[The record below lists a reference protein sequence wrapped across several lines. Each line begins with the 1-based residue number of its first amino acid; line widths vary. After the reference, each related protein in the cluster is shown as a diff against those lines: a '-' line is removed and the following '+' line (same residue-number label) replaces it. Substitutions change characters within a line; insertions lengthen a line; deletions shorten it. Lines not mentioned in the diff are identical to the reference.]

1 MMMPKVIAAAGAV
14 LVLLALAAYGE
25 GGATRAW
32 ALAIGAFAGIALYH
46 ASFGFTGGWRRL
58 IRERRG
64 RGVRAQL
71 LLIGL
76 VVLVSY
82 PLIGGWGEPLGVE
95 ARGVILPMGI
105 ASAFGAFIF
114 GFGMQLGSGCAS
126 GTLFTAGGGSTRM
139 ILVLAF
145 FITGSVWATYDWDF
159 WASLPRTRAGVSL
172 IRDYGVVGAW
182 IAMAALLGALWF
194 ASVLVER
201 RAHGTLEHAAPVTG
215 SWFAGPWSI
224 WTGAAGLALVALLC
238 FIVLGRPWGVTYGFA
253 VWGAQA
259 VELFG
264 ATPTEW
270 TYWSGWRRGHV
281 ENGPLS
287 NGTTVMNLGIL
298 LGAMIAAGLAGRY
311 APVWRL
317 SARDVATA
325 VVGGLLMG
333 YGARLAYG
341 CNIGAFLGGM
351 TSGSLHG
358 VWWLIWGFAGSWIG
372 VIARGRIG
380 MDPRPAPAAA

>member
-1 MMMPKVIAAAGAV
+1 MMPKVIGAA
-14 LVLLALAAYGE
+14 LALIALVAVAAFVE
-25 GGATRAW
+25 GGLTRALALLIG
-32 ALAIGAFAGIALYH
+32 ALAGVVLYH

-76 VVLVSY
+76 VIAGSY
-82 PLIGGWGEPLGVE
+82 PLIGGWGVDLGLE
-95 ARGVILPMGI
+95 ARGVILPMGV

-114 GFGMQLGSGCAS
+114 GVGMQLGSGCAS

-139 ILVLAF
+139 GIVLAF
-145 FITGSVWATYDWDF
+145 FIGGSVWATYHWDF
-159 WASLPRTRAGVSL
+159 WASLPRTRSGVSL
-172 IRDYGVVGAW
+172 ITDYGVAGAW
-182 IAMAALLGALWF
+182 LAMAALLGGLWALSAWI
-194 ASVLVER
+194 ER
-201 RAHGTLEHAAPVTG
+201 RRHGALEGPMAGGGWMT
-215 SWFAGPWSI
+215 GPWSL
-224 WTGAAGLALVALLC
+224 WAGAGGLAIVALLC
-238 FIVLGRPWGVTYGFA
+238 FVVLGRPWGVTYGFA
-253 VWGAQA
+253 VWGAQ
-259 VELFG
+259 VVDLFG
-264 ATPTEW
+264 AAPTEW
-270 TYWSGWRRGHV
+270 TYWSGWRRSHV

-287 NGTTVMNLGIL
+287 NGTTVMNVGIL
-298 LGAMIAAGLAGRY
+298 LGAMMAAGLAGKY
-311 APVWRL
+311 APVWRI
-317 SARDVATA
+317 SARDLATA

-372 VIARGRIG
+372 VMLRARIG
-380 MDPRPAPAAA
+380 MDPRPVRA

>member
-224 WTGAAGLALVALLC
+224 WT
-238 FIVLGRPWGVTYGFA
+238 
-253 VWGAQA
+253 
-259 VELFG
+259 
-264 ATPTEW
+264 
-270 TYWSGWRRGHV
+270 
-281 ENGPLS
+281 
-287 NGTTVMNLGIL
+287 
-298 LGAMIAAGLAGRY
+298 
-311 APVWRL
+311 
-317 SARDVATA
+317 
-325 VVGGLLMG
+325 
-333 YGARLAYG
+333 
-341 CNIGAFLGGM
+341 
-351 TSGSLHG
+351 
-358 VWWLIWGFAGSWIG
+358 
-372 VIARGRIG
+372 
-380 MDPRPAPAAA
+380 